1 MVRICRIQSKCGKI
15 RTMKIPNTDT
25 FYTVTN
31 LSIYQLTQFIDLK
44 SFKEKLKTTEVN
56 DTNTEKKNDCKRGL
70 SIQRKN
76 DFLNNALEDKL
87 KNTRYF

>member
-44 SFKEKLKTTEVN
+44 SFNEKLKTTEVN
-56 DTNTEKKNDCKRGL
+56 DTNTEKKMIAKEACLYKEKM
-70 SIQRKN
+70 I
-76 DFLNNALEDKL
+76 F
-87 KNTRYF
+87 